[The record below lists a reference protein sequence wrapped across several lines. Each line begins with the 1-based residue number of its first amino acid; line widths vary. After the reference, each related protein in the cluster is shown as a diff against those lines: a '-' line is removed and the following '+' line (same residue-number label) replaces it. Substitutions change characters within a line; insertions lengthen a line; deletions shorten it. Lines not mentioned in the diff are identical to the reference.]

1 MELTTNHLRYMN
13 IGLKYW
19 GTTRNSLTA
28 SQKSL
33 VGNYIAKLDLAI
45 RGGVG
50 LFLWGPN
57 GTGKS
62 YIAALLCKLI
72 RGGHELSSYFV
83 TAAEL
88 KTAWISDLPAHDGS
102 EEFMSDRVQTAKFL
116 VIDDLGREYRT
127 ASGFSETNFD
137 TLLRNR
143 VRKKYMTVITTNL
156 SPNKFRDVYG
166 VGASQLISES
176 TLEVALTGKNM
187 RELEAEKINKMFR

>member
-1 MELTTNHLRYMN
+1 
-13 IGLKYW
+13 
-19 GTTRNSLTA
+19 
-28 SQKSL
+28 
-33 VGNYIAKLDLAI
+33 
-45 RGGVG
+45 
-50 LFLWGPN
+50 
-57 GTGKS
+57 
-62 YIAALLCKLI
+62 
-72 RGGHELSSYFV
+72 
-83 TAAEL
+83 
-88 KTAWISDLPAHDGS
+88 
-102 EEFMSDRVQTAKFL
+102 MSDRVQTAKFL